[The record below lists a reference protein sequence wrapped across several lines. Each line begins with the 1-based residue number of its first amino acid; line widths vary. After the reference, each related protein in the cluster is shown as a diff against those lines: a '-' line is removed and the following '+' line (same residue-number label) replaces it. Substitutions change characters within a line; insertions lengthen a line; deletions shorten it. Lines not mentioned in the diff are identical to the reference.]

1 MSGTKNIQYATEY
14 QLDSISLVT
23 SLQNGVINMLP
34 FMVELNLF
42 EDIYSSTISGELVV
56 SDALGLISNFRL
68 NGTEFLQVTLR
79 KTTGDNHPIEKN
91 YRIYKISTRTTNE
104 SNAYEIYTINFCSEE
119 FLLAEQYRVSK
130 SFKGT
135 EISNI
140 IKNILTKY
148 VKVGIG
154 AGTKPIN
161 VEDTLGTYDFIL
173 PNKKLFETINWLAT
187 YALPKN
193 GLGADMLF
201 FENRDGYYFRSL
213 QTLYSQNPYQTYKF
227 DPKNISN
234 ELNQQV
240 SNVFNFEVLDFFDTL
255 GGIVNGTFANRAITI
270 NPLTRTYK
278 VDNDF
283 NYASYFNQAKTLNNH
298 PAVNNYQNRYKKTLY
313 DKPPAELEVGT
324 LRMVTENTAMKKDP
338 YISKNPDAVANDI
351 NIRKYL
357 PNRVAQIALANYT
370 RIKITVA
377 GDASLTV
384 GKTIIFNTYEMN
396 GTIERKLDLTY
407 SGKYLITAV
416 RHIVKNNSYITVL
429 EMAKDSVSV
438 SYVAHN
444 TQILQKLVDG
454 KS

>member
-79 KTTGDNHPIEKN
+79 KSTGDNHPIQKN

-193 GLGADMLF
+193 GVGADMLF

-213 QTLYSQNPYQTYKF
+213 QTLYSQKPYQTYKF

-283 NYASYFNQAKTLNNH
+283 NYASYFNQAKTLNDH
-298 PAVNNYQNRYKKTLY
+298 PAVNNYQNRHKKTLY
-313 DKPPAELEVGT
+313 DKPPTELEVGT

-384 GKTIIFNTYEMN
+384 GKTIVFNTYEMN
-396 GTIERKLDLTY
+396 GTLERKLDPTY